1 MSQTLNW
8 TSYVDTEAR
17 AEHERLAL
25 LEEVFDPFTTRLL
38 DRLGVRP
45 GWDCLEVGAGAG
57 SVARLLA
64 ERAGADHVVAT
75 DMAVD
80 LLAPLA
86 EAGVRVLR
94 HDVTADEPPGEFDL
108 IHSRMVLEHITA
120 REKAVRRM
128 ASWLKPGGWL
138 VVESATPVPA
148 LAGRAGVGRC
158 LAALGELMSVSVG
171 TDPNWARRLPLPLED
186 AGLVDC
192 QAEGHAIPV
201 RGGSSAARWMA
212 ATHRLVE
219 EPALARG
226 VVTKADLVAAYTAYA
241 DPNYVDYTWLT
252 IAAHGRR
259 PELSPAPPR

>member
-1 MSQTLNW
+1 MSNTRNW
-8 TSYVDTEAR
+8 TSYVDTKAR

-25 LEEVFDPFTTRLL
+25 LEEVFDPFTARLL

-64 ERAGADHVVAT
+64 ERAGPEHVVAT

-80 LLAPLA
+80 LLTPLA
-86 EAGVRVLR
+86 DAGVRVLR
-94 HDVTADEPPGEFDL
+94 HDVTADEAPGEFDL
-108 IHSRMVLEHITA
+108 IHARMVLEHVSE

-128 ASWLKPGGWL
+128 ASWLRPGGVL
-138 VVESATPVPA
+138 VVESATPVPE
-148 LAGRAGVGRC
+148 LAGHVAVARC
-158 LAALGELMSVSVG
+158 LTALGEILGASVG
-171 TDPNWARRLPLPLED
+171 TDPGWARRLPRPLED

-192 QAEGHAIPV
+192 GAEGYAVSV
-201 RGGSSAARWMA
+201 RGGSPAARWMA

-226 VVTKADLVAAYTAYA
+226 VVSRADLTAAYTAYA
-241 DPNYVDYTWLT
+241 DPSYVDYAWMVVG
-252 IAAHGRR
+252 AHGRR
-259 PELSPAPPR
+259 PT